1 MSTPRLR
8 RPAVG
13 PWVRRVLLASFL
25 PVTVTA
31 CVDFGVDGD
40 NYVCRTQDECASG
53 MKCGAG
59 PSCVC
64 QCLKPEQIPNA
75 NCGDP
80 NCENPQTLQ

>member
-1 MSTPRLR
+1 MSSLR
-8 RPAVG
+8 FRRSTVG
-13 PWVRRVLLASFL
+13 PWVRRSLLVSL
-25 PVTVTA
+25 IPVTVSA

-40 NYVCRTQDECASG
+40 NYLCRTQEECASG

-80 NCENPQTLQ
+80 NCENPQTLE